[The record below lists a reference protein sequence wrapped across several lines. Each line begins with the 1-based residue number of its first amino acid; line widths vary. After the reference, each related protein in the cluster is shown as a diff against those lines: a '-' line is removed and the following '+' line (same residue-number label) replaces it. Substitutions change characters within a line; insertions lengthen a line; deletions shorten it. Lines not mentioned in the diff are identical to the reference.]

1 MQKFHLISNINLVFF
16 SFTTTNNNLFS
27 QSLLE
32 VTDRNRKQREIIID
46 DHCDT

>member
-1 MQKFHLISNINLVFF
+1 MMPEKLVTKRLRN
-16 SFTTTNNNLFS
+16 SYGGRRDRYGGDAI
-27 QSLLE
+27 LE